1 MTNIQNCRFGE
12 RLNTSFPGCDVAC
25 FDPEKGVAQWM
36 QVDIENAYEDG
47 RDNDMLENFE
57 ESMEKELDSY
67 LKDYIPGE

>member
-1 MTNIQNCRFGE
+1 
-12 RLNTSFPGCDVAC
+12 
-25 FDPEKGVAQWM
+25 M

-67 LKDYIPGE
+67 LKDYMPGE